1 VTSDGVTVHL
11 PVVVVSPLR
20 QVARRMSLALGV
32 LFFVIVTVWLDRDG
46 YNDSADGQVD
56 FLDAAYYSTVTLSTT
71 GYGDVTPV
79 SDFARLY
86 NILVITPLRIVFL
99 VALVGTTIEV
109 LTARTRAEWRERNW
123 RQGLIG
129 HTVIVG
135 FGVKGKAAAK
145 ALVESGVRKDRIVVI
160 DDNPST
166 IAEANELDF
175 VGVLGDATHN
185 AVLQRAAVTRCKS
198 VIVATHDDASSVLVT
213 LSVRRLSKTANIV
226 AAVREVEN
234 LPLLTQSGANL
245 VITSAEA
252 AGRLLGLAADKPAL
266 GSVAQDLLVTGAGL
280 DISQREVAPDEIGKQ
295 VDELP
300 ALIVAV
306 LRNEQLLR
314 YDNPTIHQL
323 RRDDH
328 VVVVRSADR

>member
-1 VTSDGVTVHL
+1 MTV
-11 PVVVVSPLR
+11 
-20 QVARRMSLALGV
+20 AMSV
-32 LFFVIVTVWLDRDG
+32 LLFVIITVWLDRGG
-46 YNDSADGQVD
+46 YNDNADGEVD
-56 FLDAAYYSTVTLSTT
+56 LLDAAYYSTVTLSTT
-71 GYGDVTPV
+71 GYGDITPV

-86 NILVITPLRIVFL
+86 NIIVITPLRIVFL
-99 VALVGTTIEV
+99 VALIGTTIEV
-109 LTARTRAEWRERNW
+109 LTARTRAEWRERKW
-123 RQGLIG
+123 RQALIG

-135 FGVKGKAAAK
+135 FGVKGRAAAR

-160 DDNPST
+160 DDNPTT
-166 IAEANELDF
+166 IAEANELEF
-175 VGVLGDATHN
+175 AGVLGDATHN
-185 AVLQRAAVTRCKS
+185 DVLRRAAVTRCKS
-198 VIVATHDDASSVLVT
+198 VIIATHEDATSVLVT
-213 LSVRRLSKTANIV
+213 LSVRRLTITANIV

-280 DISQREVAPDEIGKQ
+280 DISQREVLPEEFGKQ
-295 VDELP
+295 VDELA

-306 LRNEQLLR
+306 LRNGQLLH
-314 YDNPTIHQL
+314 YDDPTIHQL

-328 VVVVRSADR
+328 VVVIRTVGR